1 MKMQR
6 VEWVNTHHKNKIY
19 LKASRRYESLQTDM
33 NKPIKEIKETSCTG
47 KNSSIYISW
56 TNRPS
61 PKYMS
66 YPMPEIAQSKE
77 VLVYLKNLDVVI
89 ISNMENYR
97 KQPAMLSAFS
107 VINQHFAIAG
117 IWWDHDA
124 KEIIWKSKYLVHEDM
139 YLCIV
144 YCTV

>member
-1 MKMQR
+1 MDG
-6 VEWVNTHHKNKIY
+6 
-19 LKASRRYESLQTDM
+19 SPGGPRYRAPTVL
-33 NKPIKEIKETSCTG
+33 IKETSCTG

-56 TNRPS
+56 TKRPC

-117 IWWDHDA
+117 IWRDHDA
-124 KEIIWKSKYLVHEDM
+124 KEII
-139 YLCIV
+139 
-144 YCTV
+144 